1 MPTLDEDFLLTTQW
15 SRKLYH
21 DHAKKM
27 PIYDYH
33 CHLPVR
39 DIAEDV
45 SYPDAAALW
54 LGGDHYKWRLMRS
67 WGIDEE
73 LITGG
78 GEPYQKFLA
87 FARSVERAIG
97 NPMQHWCALE
107 LKRYFDIEDS
117 LTEEQAL
124 GIWERMNRRISSKD
138 FSARRLIER
147 SGVTHLSTTDD
158 PADDLCWHRQLQAD
172 STFAVN
178 VTPAFRP
185 DKALNLGSEGFTS
198 WLERL
203 EGRCGLKIESYL
215 QLLEA
220 LTRRIDAFHATGC
233 RISDHALDT
242 VIFTNVDEKRAEEAF
257 RMRLEGKQVPSEL
270 LDTYRST
277 LMTSL
282 AAEYRKR
289 DWVMQLHI
297 GALRNTNSRAYENL
311 GPDTGFDAISD
322 SEVAIPLSRLL
333 DTIEQAGGVP
343 KTILYCLNPRDNE
356 LLASLAG
363 CYQSGGIR
371 SKIQFGSGWWFND
384 QRDGMLRQ
392 LTALSHLGH
401 LGAFVGMLTDSR
413 SFISYPRHEY
423 FRRILCDLVGSWVEQ
438 GLVAPDLQLLGSII
452 EDICYNNAVSYFGI
466 PERDHETQ

>member
-1 MPTLDEDFLLTTQW
+1 MPTFDEDFLLTNQW
-15 SRKLYH
+15 SKRLYH
-21 DHAKKM
+21 DYAEKM

-33 CHLPVR
+33 CHLPVG
-39 DIAEDV
+39 DIAEDTR
-45 SYPDAAALW
+45 YPDAAALW

-67 WGIDEE
+67 WGIEEE

-107 LKRYFDIEDS
+107 LKRYFDIEEP
-117 LTEEQAL
+117 LTEESAPS
-124 GIWERMNRRISSKD
+124 IWEKMNQRICSKD
-138 FSARRLIER
+138 FSARSLIER

-158 PADDLCWHRQLQAD
+158 PADDLHWHRQLQAD
-172 STFAVN
+172 RTFSVN

-185 DKALNLGSEGFTS
+185 DKALQVNSEGFIP

-203 EGRCGLKIESYL
+203 EGRCGLNIESYS
-215 QLLEA
+215 QLFSA
-220 LTRRIDAFHATGC
+220 LLTRIDAFHATGC

-242 VIFTNVDEKRAEEAF
+242 VIFTTVDEKRAEEAF
-257 RMRLEGKQVPSEL
+257 RLRLSGKEVSGEL
-270 LDTYRST
+270 ADIYRST
-277 LMTSL
+277 LMARL
-282 AAEYRKR
+282 AAEYRER

-297 GALRNTNSRAYENL
+297 GALRNTNTRAYESL

-333 DTIEQAGGVP
+333 DTIEQAGGLP

-363 CYQSGGIR
+363 CYQAAGIR
-371 SKIQFGSGWWFND
+371 GKIQFGSGWWFND
-384 QRDGMLRQ
+384 QKDGMLRQ
-392 LTALSHLGH
+392 LSALSHLGH

-423 FRRILCDLVGSWVEQ
+423 FRRILCDLVGSWVERKE
-438 GLVAPDLQLLGSII
+438 VTSDLQLLGSII

-466 PERDHETQ
+466 PEKHYEA